1 MSARKVF
8 VFLYA
13 LALAAVF
20 CGASLN
26 RALGQGPVAAPQN
39 EVWAMVDGTNRDPGG
54 EGYASTIARIDL
66 TTLKGEGHLE
76 LREEKSGASSPTP

>member
-1 MSARKVF
+1 MSPRKVF

-39 EVWAMVDGTNRDPGG
+39 EVP
-54 EGYASTIARIDL
+54 ARL
-66 TTLKGEGHLE
+66 VERLPHLPQRADTSSLSE
-76 LREEKSGASSPTP
+76 RARAVLPRSLRRPFRSRRCGWS